1 MLHSD
6 RRRAESFG
14 ADARRYDRSRPGY
27 PDALIDAVVGPDP
40 AGRRV
45 LEVGCGTGIAS
56 RLLADRGVDLLAV
69 EADGRMAELA
79 RARGIPVEV
88 STFEAWDPA
97 GRTFDVVTAAQAWH
111 WVDPVDGAAK
121 AARVLRPGGRLAL
134 FWNVGKPD
142 DDVAA
147 AMGEVYDRLAPD
159 AHSYSVQAGYAR
171 GSAYRDEAD
180 GIRACDLL
188 GDPRFSEFPWNRRY
202 RRDEWLDQLPTH
214 SDHAAMDP
222 ETLALVL
229 GGVGQVIDSFGGSFE
244 MHYRVVLLEAERRAA
259 PVP

>member
-14 ADARRYDRSRPGY
+14 ADAQRYDRSRPGY

-56 RLLADRGVDLLAV
+56 RLLTARGVDLLAV
-69 EADGRMAELA
+69 EVDGRMAELA
-79 RARGIPVEV
+79 RARGITVEV
-88 STFEAWDPA
+88 SAFEAWEPA
-97 GRTFDVVTAAQAWH
+97 GRTFEVVTAAQAWH
-111 WVDPVDGAAK
+111 WVDPVGGAAK
-121 AARVLRPGGRLAL
+121 AARLLDPGGRLAV
-134 FWNVGKPD
+134 FWNVGHPD

-159 AHSYSVQAGYAR
+159 AHSYSVMAGYAR
-171 GSAYRDEAD
+171 GSAYQDEAD
-180 GIRACDLL
+180 GIRACELL
-188 GDPRFSEFPWNRRY
+188 GEPRFEEFPWSRRY
-202 RRDEWLDQLPTH
+202 GRDEWLDQLPTH

-222 ETLALVL
+222 ELRARVLA
-229 GGVGQVIDSFGGSFE
+229 GVGDVIDSFGGSFE
-244 MHYRVVLLEAERRAA
+244 MHYRVVLLQAERRAA
-259 PVP
+259 AVP